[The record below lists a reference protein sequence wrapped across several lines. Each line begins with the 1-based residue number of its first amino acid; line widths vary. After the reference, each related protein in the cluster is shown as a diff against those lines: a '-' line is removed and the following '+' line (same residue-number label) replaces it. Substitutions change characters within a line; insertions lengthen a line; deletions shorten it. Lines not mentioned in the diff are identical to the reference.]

1 MQEYKL
7 RLENK
12 ISELD
17 KIRDAL
23 EEMAAAWGLP
33 PQVSMSVNLALEEA
47 FTNIVNYAYD
57 DDGRHEITL
66 DFHMRD
72 NELHIAIR
80 DGGRPY
86 DPTVQDEPDI
96 ALPATD
102 RPIGGLGIFLIKKIM
117 NEIRYERKD
126 DKNQLFLKKT
136 LTQ

>member
-80 DGGRPY
+80 DDGRPY

-117 NEIRYERKD
+117 DEVRYERKD

>member
-1 MQEYKL
+1 MQKHTL

-23 EEMAAAWGLP
+23 EEMAATWGLP

-57 DDGRHEITL
+57 DDERHEIIL
-66 DFHMRD
+66 HFKLQD

-80 DGGRPY
+80 DDGRPY

-96 ALPATD
+96 ALPATE

-117 NEIRYERKD
+117 DEVKYERAD
-126 DKNQLFLKKT
+126 NMNQLILKKHIV
-136 LTQ
+136 Q